1 VRDGERQ
8 ERRQVHVCMQKWE
21 TMDYISPLLI
31 RIEEGM
37 QRRFAKGLRGE
48 LMLLF
53 CMREKRES
61 DTIREGCIFT

>member
-1 VRDGERQ
+1 MERGWR
-8 ERRQVHVCMQKWE
+8 EDRCM
-21 TMDYISPLLI
+21 YACRNISLLLI
-31 RIEEGM
+31 RIKEGM

>member
-1 VRDGERQ
+1 MERGWR
-8 ERRQVHVCMQKWE
+8 EDRCM
-21 TMDYISPLLI
+21 YACRNISPLLI
-31 RIEEGM
+31 RIKEGM

>member
-1 VRDGERQ
+1 M
-8 ERRQVHVCMQKWE
+8 HLCCM
-21 TMDYISPLLI
+21 YACRNISPLLI
-31 RIEEGM
+31 RIKEGV